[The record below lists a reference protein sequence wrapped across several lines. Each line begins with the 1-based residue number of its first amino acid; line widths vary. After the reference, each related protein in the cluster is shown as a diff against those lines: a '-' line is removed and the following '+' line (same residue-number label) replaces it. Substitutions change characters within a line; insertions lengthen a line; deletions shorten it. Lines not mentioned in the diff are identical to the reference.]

1 MNNIKISL
9 QEVQNCQKQI
19 ESLNERIYL
28 LLTDMKN
35 QMNNLN
41 ASWISDSANTI
52 RARFN
57 QFANRFDT
65 QKETIDAYAKF
76 LALTIS
82 SYDNL
87 ETTINANASNTNI

>member
-1 MNNIKISL
+1 MNSIKISL

-19 ESLNERIYL
+19 ESLNERIYT

-35 QMNNLN
+35 QMNSLN

-52 RARFN
+52 RTRFN
-57 QFANRFDT
+57 QFANRFDV
-65 QKETIDAYAKF
+65 QKETINAYAKF
-76 LALTIS
+76 LELTVS

-87 ETTINANASNTNI
+87 ETTINANASSANT

>member
-19 ESLNERIYL
+19 ENLNERIYGL
-28 LLTDMKN
+28 LNDMKN
-35 QMNNLN
+35 QMNSLN
-41 ASWISDSANTI
+41 ASWVSDSANTI
-52 RARFN
+52 KARFN
-57 QFANRFDT
+57 QFSARFDT
-65 QKETIDAYAKF
+65 QRETIDAYVKF

-87 ETTINANASNTNI
+87 ETTINTNASNTHI

>member
-19 ESLNERIYL
+19 ENLNERIYVL
-28 LLTDMKN
+28 LSDMKN

-41 ASWISDSANTI
+41 TTWISDSANTI

-57 QFANRFDT
+57 QFSARFDT
-65 QKETIDAYAKF
+65 QRETIDAYAKF

-87 ETTINANASNTNI
+87 ETTINANASSTHI

>member
-19 ESLNERIYL
+19 ELLNQKIYT
-28 LLTDMKN
+28 LLTEIKTN
-35 QMNNLN
+35 MNNLN
-41 ASWISDSANTI
+41 AVWISDSANTI

-57 QFANRFDT
+57 QFATRFDV
-65 QKETIDAYAKF
+65 QKETINAYAKF
-76 LALTIS
+76 LELTVN

-87 ETTINANASNTNI
+87 ESTINSNAQSTHI

>member
-19 ESLNERIYL
+19 ENLNERIYGL
-28 LLTDMKN
+28 LIDMKN
-35 QMNNLN
+35 QMNSLN

-52 RARFN
+52 KTRFN
-57 QFANRFDT
+57 QFSARFDT
-65 QKETIDAYAKF
+65 QRETIDAYAKF

-87 ETTINANASNTNI
+87 ETTINTNASNTHI